1 MKLEMEIFLLH
12 TVWER
17 MGIWGLRV
25 AAAWEEL
32 RVAVLRMAADCGV
45 RVGVEKEERRRCVFM
60 KGVREYDGMI
70 RRICLGYSRSAEDL
84 EDLYQDVLVNIWQ
97 GLAGYRADASMKTW
111 IYRVALNTCV
121 SSLRRR
127 SSRPNAASLED
138 VVNVS
143 DDSGEKMQEV
153 RELHECIS
161 MLGNIDKAVV
171 MLWLDEYSY
180 EEIAGLTGLT
190 RGNVATRLHRAK
202 EKLKNIYG
210 NGR

>member
-1 MKLEMEIFLLH
+1 MPSI
-12 TVWER
+12 WER

-25 AAAWEEL
+25 VAACDGL

-45 RVGVEKEERRRCVFM
+45 RVGVEKEEGRRGVFM
-60 KGVREYDGMI
+60 EGVREYDGMI
-70 RRICLGYSRSAEDL
+70 RRICLGYSRAAEDL

-127 SSRPNAASLED
+127 SRRPNAASLED

-180 EEIAGLTGLT
+180 EEIAELTGLT

-202 EKLKNIYG
+202 EKLRRIYV
-210 NGR
+210 

>member
-1 MKLEMEIFLLH
+1 MEILL
-12 TVWER
+12 TCVWER

-25 AAAWEEL
+25 AAAWEGL
-32 RVAVLRMAADCGV
+32 RVAVLRMAADCVV

-97 GLAGYRADASMKTW
+97 GLAGYRANASMKTW

>member
-1 MKLEMEIFLLH
+1 MKLEMEIFLLPS
-12 TVWER
+12 VWER
-17 MGIWGLRV
+17 LGMW
-25 AAAWEEL
+25 
-32 RVAVLRMAADCGV
+32 VLRMAADCGV

-60 KGVREYDGMI
+60 EGVREYDGMI

-127 SSRPNAASLED
+127 SSRPNATSLED

-180 EEIAGLTGLT
+180 EEIASLTGLT
-190 RGNVATRLHRAK
+190 KGNVATRLHRAK
-202 EKLKNIYG
+202 EKLKAIY
-210 NGR
+210 RI

>member
-1 MKLEMEIFLLH
+1 MKLEMEIFLLP

-17 MGIWGLRV
+17 MGIWVLRV
-25 AAAWEEL
+25 AAACG
-32 RVAVLRMAADCGV
+32 VLRMAAAVGV

-60 KGVREYDGMI
+60 EGMREYDGMI

-127 SSRPNAASLED
+127 SRRPNAASLED

-180 EEIAGLTGLT
+180 EEIAELTGLT

-202 EKLKNIYG
+202 EKLRRIYV
-210 NGR
+210 